1 MQHDRR
7 NGSRCPAR
15 HGRVGDRTRP
25 PDHCGDRVM
34 ILRGLLICSV
44 GIGSTSLMIGTFA
57 TAIAQRDVAGGELES
72 CAGYSGLPSGDGVT
86 TCDSTTS
93 EQDLFNRSKTRKAIS

>member
-1 MQHDRR
+1 
-7 NGSRCPAR
+7 
-15 HGRVGDRTRP
+15 
-25 PDHCGDRVM
+25 M
-34 ILRGLLICSV
+34 ILRDLLICSV

-93 EQDLFNRSKTRKAIS
+93 EQDLFNRSKTCKAIFSGSVS